1 MIVDQNEKTLE
12 PKNQLTLYGYD
23 EYFYSFK
30 KLYKENNLP
39 NVILLSGPKGSG
51 KSTFIYHFINYLLS
65 ANDKNK
71 YDPDNFTINSNNN
84 SFKLV
89 KNLIHPNFY
98 LLDKVLSDDSIKID
112 QIRSLLKFLS
122 KTVYS
127 RGIKIVLIDNSEYL
141 NLNSSN
147 ALLKALEEPSN
158 NTYFFIIN
166 NNQSKI
172 NSTIKSRCIYF
183 KIHFTLSEK
192 KNIFNKLALENQLN
206 FDDVNLDKF
215 LYFNAPGDFLKNL
228 IISQD
233 LNLNISKDYLSSILF
248 LMNHYKNVKDINL
261 LNFITLCIENF
272 YNELSLKDSQ
282 NINNYFVNKY
292 KILYLINDLKKFNL
306 DKKNL
311 VFSINKILKNE
322 T

>member
-1 MIVDQNEKTLE
+1 M
-12 PKNQLTLYGYD
+12 
-23 EYFYSFK
+23 
-30 KLYKENNLP
+30 
-39 NVILLSGPKGSG
+39 
-51 KSTFIYHFINYLLS
+51 
-65 ANDKNK
+65 
-71 YDPDNFTINSNNN
+71 
-84 SFKLV
+84 
-89 KNLIHPNFY
+89 
-98 LLDKVLSDDSIKID
+98 SDDSIKID

-122 KTVYS
+122 KTVYL

-172 NSTIKSRCIYF
+172 ISTIKSRCVYF
-183 KIHFTLSEK
+183 KIHFTLAEK
-192 KNIFNKLALENQLN
+192 KSIFYKLALENQLN

-228 IISQD
+228 IILKD

-282 NINNYFVNKY
+282 NINYYFLNKY